1 MSISAVNIT
10 KKYGNRLVLDDVSIH
25 CKKGEICGLLGANG
39 AGKTTL
45 FKVILGLITPHK
57 GSVIVEGENK
67 KKIGAIIEGP
77 ALYEYLS
84 AHDNIKVFCKAQN
97 MPVSSTI
104 IHTTLEKVG
113 LPINRKDPVRNF
125 SLGMKQRLGIAI
137 ALLNNPSCLILDE
150 PFSGLDPMGV
160 MALRSLIIDL
170 AKKENLA
177 IILSS
182 HIIEELSKLCTTLYV
197 IKDGQI
203 IRQGNAQKIITE
215 NTDEYAICAE
225 HIEQSSSLQAYPYRI
240 TGQCAHVT
248 ISAEEIPILIKK
260 LQEENILIS
269 ACTPELNMRKLFNL
283 AAS

>member
-1 MSISAVNIT
+1 MSITAHNIT
-10 KKYGNRLVLDDVSIH
+10 KKYDNRYVLNDVSIH

-45 FKVILGLITPHK
+45 FKVILGLITPTS
-57 GSVIVEGENK
+57 GTVIVEGENK

-84 AHDNIKVFCKAQN
+84 AHDNISVFSRAQN
-97 MPVSSTI
+97 MPISPKI
-104 IHTTLEKVG
+104 IDDILKKVG
-113 LPINRKDPVRNF
+113 LPLDRKDPVRNF

-137 ALLNNPSCLILDE
+137 ALLNNPACLILDE

-160 MALRSLIIDL
+160 MALRTLIIEL
-170 AKKENLA
+170 AEKEQLA

-182 HIIEELSKLCTTLYV
+182 HIIEELSKICTTLYV

-203 IRQGNAQKIITE
+203 VRQGNAQKIITD

-225 HIEQSSSLQAYPYRI
+225 NIQQAVAIKGYKHRI
-240 TGQCAHVT
+240 VAQCAHVA
-248 ISAEEIPILIKK
+248 ISAEEIPMLLKK
-260 LQEENILIS
+260 LQEEHIYIS
-269 ACTPELNMRKLFNL
+269 SCTPELNMKKLFKITE
-283 AAS
+283 S